1 LSPLPCLS
9 VAAFPW
15 PGLAFR
21 PGGVPVGLFQLVTW
35 ALAVLVAVTLY
46 WPFTIPLFALA
57 YKVRHGTDPLPH
69 EPGPFWLRSTFAAL
83 GLALMS
89 LLLLISNAYLV
100 ESFPESAGPIHL
112 ILLMILVP
120 AGALYLFWM
129 YAFEDFFQALSL
141 LIVYLMMTGI
151 PLLLIDRFVRF
162 WHPVAGA
169 LTWLQ
174 PSPP

>member
-1 LSPLPCLS
+1 
-9 VAAFPW
+9 
-15 PGLAFR
+15 
-21 PGGVPVGLFQLVTW
+21 VGLFQLVSW
-35 ALAVLVAVTLY
+35 ALAVIVTVTLY
-46 WPFTIPLFALA
+46 WPFTIPLLALA

-89 LLLLISNAYLV
+89 LVLLILNAYLV

-112 ILLMILVP
+112 VLLMVLVS

-141 LIVYLMMTGI
+141 LVVYLIMTGI
-151 PLLLIDRFVRF
+151 PLLLIDRSVRLG
-162 WHPVAGA
+162 HPVTRA

-174 PSPP
+174 PSPL